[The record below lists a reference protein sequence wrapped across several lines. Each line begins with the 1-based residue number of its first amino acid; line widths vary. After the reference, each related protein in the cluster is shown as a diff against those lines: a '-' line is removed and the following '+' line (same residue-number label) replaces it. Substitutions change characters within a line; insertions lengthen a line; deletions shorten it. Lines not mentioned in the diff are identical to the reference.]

1 MRNLGYIS
9 TMGNFLSALTQL
21 GDIPIIF
28 YAHGLNMDS
37 MKAVAVAFR
46 NVYRIIKADWKGD
59 VGSTDA
65 FVDQAD
71 FTNALREY
79 ASGDSKTSRLV
90 ELSFKYSG
98 LKYVDLIGKEA
109 FMQAGFAKYKRG
121 GKHDAEFTE
130 RFTPMFGE
138 GTAQVLADIK
148 ADKRTEDVLS
158 VLLAELSDWQ
168 PITMSQQSQVYMT
181 SGNLRILYMLKT
193 FTLRAT
199 GGAIREGM
207 KDIKKGGA
215 KNVAKGVMRV
225 AGIVMLYAAAGAGTD
240 EIKDILRGRDD
251 SFTDTTMDNFWQM
264 FLMNKFALDKGFSS
278 DKAASELLYSYA
290 FPVGYADGLAADI
303 WAMFDEDKEFKF
315 KTAKSIP
322 LVGSLYYARS
332 EPGVTSYITMQKK
345 DILEKVK
352 ENRKAGR
359 GAYTGDV
366 RDMVKK
372 HNEKVTRDKWISNDT
387 IMRAYKDA

>member
-1 MRNLGYIS
+1 
-9 TMGNFLSALTQL
+9 
-21 GDIPIIF
+21 
-28 YAHGLNMDS
+28 
-37 MKAVAVAFR
+37 
-46 NVYRIIKADWKGD
+46 
-59 VGSTDA
+59 
-65 FVDQAD
+65 
-71 FTNALREY
+71 
-79 ASGDSKTSRLV
+79 
-90 ELSFKYSG
+90 
-98 LKYVDLIGKEA
+98 
-109 FMQAGFAKYKRG
+109 
-121 GKHDAEFTE
+121 
-130 RFTPMFGE
+130 
-138 GTAQVLADIK
+138 
-148 ADKRTEDVLS
+148 
-158 VLLAELSDWQ
+158 
-168 PITMSQQSQVYMT
+168 MT

-199 GGAIREGM
+199 GGAVREGM

-332 EPGVTSYITMQKK
+332 EPGVTSYTSMKKK
-345 DILEKVK
+345 DVLEKVR